1 MISHEF
7 CHAATSQFVNF
18 ISGDFSSCSNTTMT
32 PSLRI
37 FLCIGVVLVLLPRTT
52 IGYGAAYGVY
62 EEHHCQRCAEGCFDS
77 LAQCRH
83 SHELAVERAVEER
96 CAPRETWWQ
105 EIISTVEVL
114 IRGFRVFGSRM
125 MMFLFS
131 SRVDSPSQQLS
142 QMRDLVQVA
151 IMTGLS
157 TACTLIGVSL
167 FLPTNQRI
175 AWFRF

>member
-18 ISGDFSSCSNTTMT
+18 ISDFSSCSNTTMT

-37 FLCIGVVLVLLPRTT
+37 FLCIGVVLVLLPRMT
-52 IGYGAAYGVY
+52 IGYGAAYSVY

-77 LAQCRH
+77 LAKCRH
-83 SHELAVERAVEER
+83 SHELA
-96 CAPRETWWQ
+96 WWQ

-114 IRGFRVFGSRM
+114 VRGFCLGFGVRIMVF
-125 MMFLFS
+125 LVC

-142 QMRDLVQVA
+142 QMGDLVQVA
-151 IMTGLS
+151 IMMGLS

-167 FLPTNQRI
+167 FLPRNQRME
-175 AWFRF
+175 WFQFEQFMFY